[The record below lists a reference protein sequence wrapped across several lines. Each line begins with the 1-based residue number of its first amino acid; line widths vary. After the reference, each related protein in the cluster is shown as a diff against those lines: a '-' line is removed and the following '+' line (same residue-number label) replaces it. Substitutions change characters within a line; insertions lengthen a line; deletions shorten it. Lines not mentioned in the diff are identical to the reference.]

1 MLATS
6 KSNIEQLNQTLQQ
19 VTNELQTTI
28 EFEMLKLKEQ
38 ERELQNALKLK
49 TRRNLIT
56 TMERELEMGNLNE
69 SNLLFTSTFKPSLT
83 ASQTFMNSQLNASNL
98 NESKKLSDDS
108 LKSILVYNKLIDD
121 CSIFSADNL
130 NPDVVQTSKVDA
142 KDFLRYAAQD
152 PTTKNQYFSDQAR
165 TEIVRPNMV
174 I

>member
-1 MLATS
+1 MMATS
-6 KSNIEQLNQTLQQ
+6 KSNIEQLNQTLQE
-19 VTNELQTTI
+19 VTNELQATI

-38 ERELQNALKLK
+38 ERELQNALKQK

-83 ASQTFMNSQLNASNL
+83 TSQTFNQTSKSNL
-98 NESKKLSDDS
+98 NESIKLSDDS
-108 LKSILVYNKLIDD
+108 LKKSILVYNKLLDD
-121 CSIFSADNL
+121 CSICSANE
-130 NPDVVQTSKVDA
+130 NPDVLQTSKVDA

-152 PTTKNQYFSDQAR
+152 PTTKNQYFSEQTR
-165 TEIVRPNMV
+165 NEIVRPNMV